1 MGQGLK
7 GAAHTYAQFSDLV
20 FGPLPANS
28 DGIPRMS
35 TLIGNHG
42 DHAFQVYMDDHAASA
57 TDFESMFTFLH
68 KQYFPRVAFGPVYL
82 LGHKIMVFVDDLE
95 LLGFQGSASGLRPS
109 IKHREKIQ
117 LCYDP
122 TLQSCNT
129 ACLNMYTRLDL
140 ACISVPTS

>member
-68 KQYFPRVAFGPVYL
+68 KQFSPCGIWPCLLIGALNYGFCGRPRV
-82 LGHKIMVFVDDLE
+82 
-95 LLGFQGSASGLRPS
+95 
-109 IKHREKIQ
+109 
-117 LCYDP
+117 
-122 TLQSCNT
+122 
-129 ACLNMYTRLDL
+129 TR
-140 ACISVPTS
+140 VPGKCFWS